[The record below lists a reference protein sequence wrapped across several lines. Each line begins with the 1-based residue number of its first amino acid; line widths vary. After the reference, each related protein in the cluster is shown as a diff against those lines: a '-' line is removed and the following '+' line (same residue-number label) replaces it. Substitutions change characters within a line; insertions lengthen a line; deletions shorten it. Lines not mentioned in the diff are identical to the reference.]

1 MRGNSQACGQ
11 SIGRRPEG
19 SGRPRTLQLP
29 RAQRRSVS
37 RPFPTLLLPLLFL
50 AAALFSAP
58 VTARATLLEP
68 LTLHDLA
75 GRADVVLHG
84 RVQSV
89 RTLSHGPARM
99 PVTVA
104 QIAVL
109 EILAGDL
116 PPRRHV
122 TVTQPGGRAGG
133 VVLDYAGRP
142 QFATGSEVIL
152 FLARR
157 GPGQFIIVGLAQGKY
172 DVAADDG
179 HGRRRLS
186 RDLHGAAF
194 AIPATEMRP
203 EDLADLRRRIRGLPR
218 DLAGAPR

>member
-1 MRGNSQACGQ
+1 VAFF
-11 SIGRRPEG
+11 
-19 SGRPRTLQLP
+19 
-29 RAQRRSVS
+29 V
-37 RPFPTLLLPLLFL
+37 
-50 AAALFSAP
+50 AP
-58 VTARATLLEP
+58 ATVRATLLEP
-68 LTLHDLA
+68 LSLHDLA

-84 RVQSV
+84 RVQAV
-89 RTLSHGPARM
+89 RTISHGPGRM

-142 QFATGSEVIL
+142 QFASGSEVIL

-157 GPGQFIIVGLAQGKY
+157 GPGQFITVGLAQGKY

-194 AIPATEMRP
+194 AGPASETP
-203 EDLADLRRRIRGLPR
+203 PQDLSDLRRRIRGLPR